1 MRLTEDIF
9 LSIID
14 TVFAGGEKLKRFKD
28 WLIRFM
34 YGRYGVDQ
42 LYYGLFGLWII
53 LTVVG
58 TFTRSII
65 VSAITSVIVVF
76 MIFRTFSKNHTA
88 RRRENEVFMK
98 LWRPIRNWFTYQR
111 DKFRDRKTSRY
122 RKCPACRA
130 IIKFP
135 NKKGKHTAV
144 CPKCKHRFNV
154 KI

>member
-1 MRLTEDIF
+1 M
-9 LSIID
+9 
-14 TVFAGGEKLKRFKD
+14 KRFRD
-28 WLIRFM
+28 WIFRFM

-42 LYYGLFGLWII
+42 LYYGLFFLWII

-58 TFTRSII
+58 VFTRSII
-65 VSAITSVIVVF
+65 VSAITSVVVVIMF
-76 MIFRTFSKNHTA
+76 FRMLSKNHAA
-88 RRRENEVFMK
+88 RRRENEAFLK
-98 LWRPIRNWFTYQR
+98 LWRPIRNWFTFQR

>member
-58 TFTRSII
+58 CGKNKLCLLAYISEQKRIIEQISVLIDNLTLLSVYLTHIKRTIPRGSIGI
-65 VSAITSVIVVF
+65 PNQVSGIQTK
-76 MIFRTFSKNHTA
+76 R
-88 RRRENEVFMK
+88 
-98 LWRPIRNWFTYQR
+98 
-111 DKFRDRKTSRY
+111 
-122 RKCPACRA
+122 RA
-130 IIKFP
+130 IDYL
-135 NKKGKHTAV
+135 G
-144 CPKCKHRFNV
+144 
-154 KI
+154 

>member
-1 MRLTEDIF
+1 MR
-9 LSIID
+9 
-14 TVFAGGEKLKRFKD
+14 RFGA
-28 WLIRFM
+28 WLVRFM

-42 LYYGLFGLWII
+42 LYHALFYLWLI

-58 TFTRSII
+58 FFIRSII
-65 VSAITSVIVVF
+65 VSAITTVVVVIMF
-76 MIFRTFSKNHTA
+76 FRMLSKNHAA

-98 LWRPIRNWFTYQR
+98 LWRPIRNWFTFQR
-111 DKFRDRKTSRY
+111 DKFRDRKTARY